1 MPLIESTSTVADQVL
16 KEMYAEHLDGIRSF
30 AELLDAPPHPVTDP
44 ARIDLARSFAQDV
57 LATLK
62 AAETRSDRAGLVQRV
77 NLSYE
82 AMLILIDY
90 LKTYTSGPKVP
101 RGRAAPRRGK

>member
-1 MPLIESTSTVADQVL
+1 MPLIESTSTVADEVL

-30 AELLDAPPHPVTDP
+30 AELLDAPPHPVTDS
-44 ARIDLARSFAQDV
+44 ARIALAQAFASDTLAALRV
-57 LATLK
+57 LEA
-62 AAETRSDRAGLVQRV
+62 RSDRASLVHRV

-90 LKTYTSGPKVP
+90 LKTYT
-101 RGRAAPRRGK
+101 AAPRVPRPGGRTASPG